1 MNKPIINGRISRRLL
16 LMQEFNITIL
26 DRPGKD
32 NQVIDFLSRLH
43 LSGDIVLV
51 SNNFPDEHLFAITVK
66 NPWFID
72 IANYLSFGKLSS
84 HFTNKEKKKIIRVSV
99 RQSWVNGDL
108 FYTRDDILIRKC
120 IREDEILDILKA
132 CHDETLG
139 GHFAEERTS
148 YKVLNL
154 GYFCPSILKGSKT
167 YVKKCDN
174 YQGIGMPVV
183 SEEILLKPQVLK
195 EPFERWSLEF
205 VGPLN
210 PPSNGKKQILVCTH
224 YVKKWLEAK
233 EISKAT
239 EYAVVSFIFVEISI

>member
-1 MNKPIINGRISRRLL
+1 MLVVLHVVNKFRNYIIRYQVFIHTDHSSIKYLMNKPIINGRISRRLL

-99 RQSWVNGDL
+99 R
-108 FYTRDDILIRKC
+108 
-120 IREDEILDILKA
+120 
-132 CHDETLG
+132 
-139 GHFAEERTS
+139 
-148 YKVLNL
+148 
-154 GYFCPSILKGSKT
+154 
-167 YVKKCDN
+167 
-174 YQGIGMPVV
+174 
-183 SEEILLKPQVLK
+183 
-195 EPFERWSLEF
+195 
-205 VGPLN
+205 
-210 PPSNGKKQILVCTH
+210 
-224 YVKKWLEAK
+224 
-233 EISKAT
+233 
-239 EYAVVSFIFVEISI
+239 